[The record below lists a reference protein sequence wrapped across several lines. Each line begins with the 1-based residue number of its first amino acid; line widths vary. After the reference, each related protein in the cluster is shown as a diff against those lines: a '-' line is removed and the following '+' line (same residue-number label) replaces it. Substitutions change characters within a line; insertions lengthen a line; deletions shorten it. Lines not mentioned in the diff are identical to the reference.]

1 MFRAGFV
8 LSNNKIRRPVAVVA
22 ALAALPLTG
31 AAATSHTPTAV
42 AMSAIGHM
50 TLEEKVGQLFTTHVY
65 GRTVDSADPDNVKEF
80 GLATPREIVQK
91 YHLGG
96 ILYFAW
102 THSVDS
108 PQQAAGL
115 SNGLQRAAI
124 GSGAHL
130 PLLISIDQEGGIVA
144 RIGPPATQFPGNMA
158 TGAGR
163 SATDAR
169 TTARIQGQELKAVG
183 VTQDFAPV
191 ADVNVN
197 PLNPVIGV
205 RSFGSDPQLVSSM
218 VSAQVT
224 GYQRDAR
231 ISATA
236 KHFPG
241 HGDTAVDSHYGFPV
255 INHTRQ
261 QWEQIDAPPFKA
273 AIASGIDA
281 IMTAHIQV
289 PALDNSGDPA
299 TLSKP
304 ILTGILRGEL
314 GFRGVIATD
323 SLGMAGVRQKYG
335 DARVPVLALKAGV
348 DMLLNPP
355 DLDVAYNAVLAAVRS
370 GELTESRIDQSV
382 FRILLLK
389 LKQGVLTRPYVD
401 ASRVPQVVGTPAHLA
416 AAQAITDRTVTAI
429 KNDAKLLPLTTGA
442 RKVLVTGWG
451 ASTLPALAG
460 ALGKRGAT
468 TRVVETGATPADTS
482 IATAV
487 DAAQGSD
494 LTVVLTMKAF
504 DTKVT
509 NPTGTPTDPDG
520 RQQKLVH
527 HLIATG
533 KPVVVVAVRDPYD
546 IAYLT
551 EAQTYLATFSYGA
564 GSMESLARVLF
575 GEVRPAGKL
584 PVAIPTAGDVDKP
597 LYPYGLGL
605 SW

>member
-1 MFRAGFV
+1 
-8 LSNNKIRRPVAVVA
+8 VATAVFA
-22 ALAALPLTG
+22 
-31 AAATSHTPTAV
+31 TAV
-42 AMSAIGHM
+42 AIAVPSTAVSAGTNEAAAALGRM

-65 GRTVDSADPDNVKEF
+65 GRTADAADPDNVKEY

-124 GSGAHL
+124 SSGARL

-163 SATDAR
+163 SSADAR
-169 TTARIQGQELKAVG
+169 TTARIQGQELRAVG
-183 VTQDFAPV
+183 ISQDFGPV
-191 ADVNVN
+191 ADVNLN

-205 RSFGSDPQLVSSM
+205 RSFGSDPKLVSDLTA
-218 VSAQVT
+218 AQVL
-224 GYQRDAR
+224 GYQRDAG
-231 ISATA
+231 ISSTA

-241 HGDTAVDSHYGFPV
+241 HGDTAVDSHFGFPV
-255 INHTRQ
+255 ITHTRQ

-289 PALDNSGDPA
+289 PALDPSGDPA

-335 DARVPVLALKAGV
+335 DARVPVLALKAGANI
-348 DMLLNPP
+348 LLNPP

-370 GELTESRIDQSV
+370 GELSERRIDESV
-382 FRILLLK
+382 FRILLMK

-401 ASRVPQVVGTPAHLA
+401 ESRVPQVVGTAAHLA
-416 AAQAITDRTVTAI
+416 SAQAITDKSVTAV
-429 KNDAKLLPLTTGA
+429 KNALLPLKSGA

-451 ASTLPALAG
+451 ATTLQSLSTDI
-460 ALGKRGAT
+460 GKRGAT
-468 TRVVETGATPADTS
+468 TQVLETGAAPSDALTAS
-482 IATAV
+482 SVATAK
-487 DAAQGSD
+487 AAD
-494 LTVVLTMKAF
+494 LTVVLTMKAS
-504 DTKVT
+504 DTKIT

-527 HLIATG
+527 QLIATG

-546 IAYLT
+546 IAYFP
-551 EAQTYLATFSYGA
+551 EVPTYLATYSYGA
-564 GSMESLARVLF
+564 GSMESLTRVLF
-575 GEVRPAGKL
+575 GEVKPAGKL
-584 PVAIPTAGDVDKP
+584 PVSIPTAADP
-597 LYPYGLGL
+597 NTTLYPFGFGLT
-605 SW
+605 W

>member
-1 MFRAGFV
+1 MFGARFLLPYRGF
-8 LSNNKIRRPVAVVA
+8 RRPLVATAVFA
-22 ALAALPLTG
+22 
-31 AAATSHTPTAV
+31 TAV
-42 AMSAIGHM
+42 AIAVPSTAVSAGTNEAAAALGRM

-65 GRTVDSADPDNVKEF
+65 GRTADAADPDNVKEY

-124 GSGAHL
+124 SSGARL

-163 SATDAR
+163 SSADAR
-169 TTARIQGQELKAVG
+169 TTARIQGQELRAVG
-183 VTQDFAPV
+183 ISQDFGPV
-191 ADVNVN
+191 ADVNLN

-205 RSFGSDPQLVSSM
+205 RSFGSDPKLVSDLTA
-218 VSAQVT
+218 AQVL
-224 GYQRDAR
+224 GYQRDAG
-231 ISATA
+231 ISSTA

-241 HGDTAVDSHYGFPV
+241 HGDTAVDSHFGFPV
-255 INHTRQ
+255 ITHTRQ

-289 PALDNSGDPA
+289 PALDPSGDPA

-335 DARVPVLALKAGV
+335 DARVPVLALKAGANI
-348 DMLLNPP
+348 LLNPP

-370 GELTESRIDQSV
+370 GELSERRIDESV
-382 FRILLLK
+382 FRILLMK

-401 ASRVPQVVGTPAHLA
+401 ESRVPQVVGTAAHLA
-416 AAQAITDRTVTAI
+416 SAQAITDKSVTAV
-429 KNDAKLLPLTTGA
+429 KNALLPLKSGA

-451 ASTLPALAG
+451 ATTLQSLSTDI
-460 ALGKRGAT
+460 GKRGAT
-468 TRVVETGATPADTS
+468 TQVLETGAAPSDALTAS
-482 IATAV
+482 SVATAK
-487 DAAQGSD
+487 AAD
-494 LTVVLTMKAF
+494 LTVVLTMKAS
-504 DTKVT
+504 DTKIT

-527 HLIATG
+527 QLIATG

-546 IAYLT
+546 IAYFP
-551 EAQTYLATFSYGA
+551 EVPTYLATYSYGA
-564 GSMESLARVLF
+564 GSMESLTRVLF
-575 GEVRPAGKL
+575 GEVKPAGKL
-584 PVAIPTAGDVDKP
+584 PVSIPTAADP
-597 LYPYGLGL
+597 NTTLYPFGFGLT
-605 SW
+605 W

>member
-1 MFRAGFV
+1 LFRASFV
-8 LSNNKIRRPVAVVA
+8 LSRKKIRRSVA
-22 ALAALPLTG
+22 AGVVLAALPLTG
-31 AAATSHTPTAV
+31 AAAAPNTPTAI

-65 GRTVDSADPDNVKEF
+65 GQTVDSADPDNVKEF

-102 THSVDS
+102 THSVDN

-144 RIGPPATQFPGNMA
+144 RVGPPATQFPGNMA
-158 TGAGR
+158 TGADR

-191 ADVNVN
+191 ADVNIN

-218 VSAQVT
+218 VSAQVK
-224 GYQRDAR
+224 GYQQDAG

-241 HGDTAVDSHYGFPV
+241 HGDTDVDSHYGFPI
-255 INHTRQ
+255 INHTRE
-261 QWEQIDAPPFKA
+261 QWDQIDAPPFKA
-273 AIASGIDA
+273 AIASGIDS

-323 SLGMAGVRQKYG
+323 SLGMAGVREKYG

-370 GELTESRIDQSV
+370 GELTESRIDQSLL
-382 FRILLLK
+382 RILLLK
-389 LKQGVLTRPYVD
+389 LKQGVLIRPYVD
-401 ASRVPQVVGTPAHLA
+401 ESRVPKIVGTPAHLA
-416 AAQAITDRTVTAI
+416 AAQAITDRSVTAI
-429 KNDAKLLPLTTGA
+429 KNELLPLKPGA
-442 RKVLVTGWG
+442 RKVLLTGWG
-451 ASTLPALAG
+451 ATTLPTLAG
-460 ALGKRGAT
+460 AVGKRGAT
-468 TRVVETGATPADTS
+468 TQVVETGATPSDAS
-482 IATAV
+482 TAAAV
-487 DAAQGSD
+487 AAAQTND
-494 LTVVLTMKAF
+494 LTVVLTMQAF
-504 DTKVT
+504 DTLVT

-527 HLIATG
+527 QLIATG

-551 EAQTYLATFSYGA
+551 EARNYLATFSYGA

-575 GEVRPAGKL
+575 GEVKPAGKL
-584 PVAIPTAGDVDKP
+584 PVAIPTAGDFSKP
-597 LYPYGLGL
+597 LYPYGFGL